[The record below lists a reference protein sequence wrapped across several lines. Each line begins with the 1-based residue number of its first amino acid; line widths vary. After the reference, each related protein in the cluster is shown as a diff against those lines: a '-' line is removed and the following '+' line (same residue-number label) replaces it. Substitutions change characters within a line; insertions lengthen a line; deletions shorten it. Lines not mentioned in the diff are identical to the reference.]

1 MSLNINNEAKR
12 LVEENKISIKKKYSQ
27 NFLLDENIITNIIKA
42 SGIDENS
49 YVIEVGPGLGALT
62 KHIVNIAKKVLIY
75 EVDQDLI
82 PILNDFFIDKKNLVI
97 LNQDFLK
104 AKIDSDISRYLDDS
118 KDVWFISNL
127 PYHIT
132 TPIIMKV
139 LEESQKIKSL
149 TIMMQI
155 EVARRLT
162 SKPNTKDYNAL
173 SIIVQDQTNAS
184 YLFKVP
190 RSVFKPKP
198 NVDSAVINLIRKELD
213 DSIDQEDFYKFV
225 HNAFSQR
232 RKTLVNN
239 LYDSYSDLGKEYF
252 KNLLERNNIIDT
264 IRGEALTLEEFKI
277 IYTDFIKEKE
287 KCI

>member
-198 NVDSAVINLIRKELD
+198 NVDSAVINLIRKEL
-213 DSIDQEDFYKFV
+213 
-225 HNAFSQR
+225 
-232 RKTLVNN
+232 
-239 LYDSYSDLGKEYF
+239 
-252 KNLLERNNIIDT
+252 KNEILQGVQYVAEI
-264 IRGEALTLEEFKI
+264 
-277 IYTDFIKEKE
+277 
-287 KCI
+287 

>member
-213 DSIDQEDFYKFV
+213 DSIDQEGFYKFV